1 VPSQLGRNPV
11 AVRWNV
17 TQVTR
22 ADAWM
27 HGVPGVPVVRFA
39 AMEFRILGPL
49 QVFDDSR
56 PLALGGPKQRAVLAH
71 LILRANHTVGAEQ
84 LVDGLWGD
92 EPPETARNT
101 LQTYVYRLRKV
112 LGEERLGRR
121 DGGYVLTAAPEEVDA
136 ARFEAI
142 VRDAKRLS
150 ASDPAAA
157 ATRFGDALALW
168 RGAPLDDL
176 GQEPSLRGEI
186 ARLEELHLSA
196 TEHRIGAEIAS
207 GRNSTVVS
215 ELEALTAR
223 YPLRERMWA
232 NLMLAL
238 YRGGRQAE
246 ALSTY
251 QRARDVLIEEL
262 GTEPSTELQR
272 LHQRI
277 LERDPSLG
285 RTERVRPVVR
295 PSRVDLPPGTEF
307 AGYRIERTL
316 GRGGMS
322 VVYLAEHDW
331 LQRRVALKV
340 LAPQLAEDERFRE
353 RFVRE
358 SRLAASL
365 DHPNVIPIYE
375 AGASGGDLFIAM
387 RYVEGTDLRTLL
399 HEGGAL
405 PPARTISI
413 VLQVAAALDAAH
425 EQGLVHR
432 DVKPGNVLLA
442 RQRSSEAEEHV
453 YLSDFGL
460 TKRSASDSGITGTG
474 QFVGTLDY
482 AAPEQFKGGTPDA
495 RTDVYSL
502 GCVLFECL
510 TGRTPFT
517 SENDAGLMYA
527 HLQEGPPSVT
537 AQQPGLPREI
547 DRVVARAMAKAPTDR
562 QQTAGILADEASLAL
577 RITSGVAA
585 GAPDRSRLRR
595 LIPAIAVA
603 IALLAGIVLASVF
616 RSEPERARDGSP
628 SSPPAVASPTPSP
641 TFRTDERPLRGDEPR
656 LLTYIPQGISEDC
669 LPLDRTEPIQGEL
682 ASLVCRTEDV
692 EVLYELFPTR
702 ELMDAAFQGG
712 VNSRV
717 APDGECATDRL
728 AVTPYTVGGVRVGR
742 VLCYT
747 IKHAPS
753 DSVGVEHL
761 PEQSHIEWTDENA
774 LIYAHALRNDLGDLT
789 LYDWWLTS
797 AGPVVP
803 GTEGES
809 VTEKDRPATA
819 AGPSP
824 RDGTYLVLPPKGC
837 AGVPGAT
844 CSLQIEAGSYRFVFT
859 GDASAAEAGRILI
872 EKPDTVVFAP
882 RTGHCMQ
889 GVESG
894 TLRSTDPAGYTWSAH
909 GGTVSFEWTRGG
921 HCAGPQKLTS
931 EPWTRVP
938 EGVIAVGVAYDI
950 GLMNAG
956 GILQQKFFMPQTRPN
971 IFPDW
976 SPDGSL
982 IAFTGGSEAGFDV
995 YVMSGDGT
1003 DVTLLTGTSGDEYQ
1017 PAWSPDGSRIV
1028 FAFDDLGDPDFRSGV
1043 AIMNSDGSARTD
1055 LVVRENERVE
1065 SPMWS
1070 PDGTHIAFTGFS
1082 QDGIRPNAYVMD
1094 ADGTEVVKLSG
1105 GPTVVLAWTPDGS
1118 QLLVSRGGSLL
1129 TVDPDGTH
1137 ERVFLADPPE
1147 DGRLEVDWSPDG
1159 RWLVMSAA
1167 NPSGHA
1173 SGHYDAMYLTRVGGG
1188 QVFFLG
1194 SGSEPDW
1201 QPVAP

>member
-1 VPSQLGRNPV
+1 
-11 AVRWNV
+11 
-17 TQVTR
+17 
-22 ADAWM
+22 
-27 HGVPGVPVVRFA
+27 
-39 AMEFRILGPL
+39 MEFRILGRL
-49 QVFDDSR
+49 QVFDDAR

-101 LQTYVYRLRKV
+101 LQTYLYRLRRV
-112 LGEERLGRR
+112 LGEERLEGR

-168 RGAPLDDL
+168 RGAPLEDL

-251 QRARDVLIEEL
+251 QRARGVLIEEL

-285 RTERVRPVVR
+285 RTEPVRQVVR

-331 LQRRVALKV
+331 LQRKVALKV
-340 LAPQLAEDERFRE
+340 LSPQLAENERFRE

-399 HEGGAL
+399 HDGGRL
-405 PPARTISI
+405 QPARAVAI
-413 VLQVAAALDAAH
+413 VRQVAAALDAAH

-442 RQRSSEAEEHV
+442 RQRGSEAGEHV

-482 AAPEQFKGGTPDA
+482 AAPEQFKGGVPDA

-510 TGRTPFT
+510 TGLPPFR

-527 HLQEGPPSVT
+527 HLQEPPPLVT
-537 AQQPGLPREI
+537 SERPELPGTVDGVL
-547 DRVVARAMAKAPTDR
+547 AKSMAKAPSDR
-562 QQTAGILADEASLAL
+562 YAAAGALADEASRAL
-577 RITSGVAA
+577 GITGGVAGA
-585 GAPDRSRLRR
+585 APDRSRLRR
-595 LIPAIAVA
+595 LIPAMAVA

-628 SSPPAVASPTPSP
+628 SSPHAIASPTPSP
-641 TFRTDERPLRGDEPR
+641 TFRTDERPLKGEEPR

-702 ELMDAAFQGG
+702 ELMDAAFQGA

-728 AVTPYTVGGVRVGR
+728 AVTPYTVGGARVGR

-747 IKHAPS
+747 IEHVPS
-753 DSVGVEHL
+753 GPGALEHR

-774 LIYAHALRNDLGDLT
+774 LIYAHAVRNDLGDLT

-797 AGPVVP
+797 SGPVVP
-803 GTEGES
+803 GAEGES

-819 AGPSP
+819 AGRPP
-824 RDGTYLVLPPKGC
+824 QDGTYLVLPPGGC
-837 AGVPGAT
+837 AHVPGAT
-844 CSLQIEAGSYRFVFT
+844 CSLHIEAGSYRFVFT
-859 GDASAAEAGRILI
+859 GDASAAETGRILI
-872 EKPDTVVFAP
+872 QKPDSVVFAP
-882 RTGHCMQ
+882 RTGYCFQ
-889 GVESG
+889 GRESG
-894 TLRSTDPAGYTWSAH
+894 ELRSTDPAGYTWSAR
-909 GGTVSFEWTRGG
+909 GGRVSFDRTSGG

-938 EGVIAVGVAYDI
+938 GGVIAVSIAYDI
-950 GLMNAG
+950 GLMDAG
-956 GILQQKFFMPQTRPN
+956 GALQQKFFLPQTRPN
-971 IFPDW
+971 MFPDW
-976 SPDGSL
+976 SHDGSL
-982 IAFTGGSEAGFDV
+982 IAYTGGSEAGADV

-1003 DVTLLTGTSGDEYQ
+1003 DVTRLTGTPGDEYQ
-1017 PAWSPDGSRIV
+1017 PAWSPDGSRIA

-1043 AIMNSDGSARTD
+1043 AIMNGDGSARTG

-1065 SPMWS
+1065 SPLWS
-1070 PDGTHIAFTGFS
+1070 PDGTHIAFNGFS
-1082 QDGIRPNAYVMD
+1082 RNGIRPNAYVMD
-1094 ADGTEVVKLSG
+1094 ADGSGLIELRG
-1105 GPTVVLAWTPDGS
+1105 GPTVMLAWTPDGS
-1118 QLLVSRGGSLL
+1118 RLLVSRRGSLL

-1159 RWLVMSAA
+1159 RWIVMAAA

-1173 SGHYDAMYLTRVGGG
+1173 SGHYDAMYLTRVEGG

-1194 SGSEPDW
+1194 SGLQPDW
-1201 QPVAP
+1201 RPEAP